1 MLVTETFHGFIETT
15 QDVLLIF
22 EGCRR
27 GLLPR
32 ICRRL
37 QEKERKMIQSGS
49 VFVFDERESGIK
61 RWTDGRVWS
70 PSRILGNFLIYRE
83 LDKRAPGE
91 KRYSAST
98 ATSAAAAGDMRQ
110 RSYSADLGVAG
121 ASSPDAAGGSG
132 GGGSMDRSRERQLV
146 GSLSD
151 SYKFRRDG
159 LIKKTMS
166 IVVNG
171 VAQHLISYYH
181 PNDVLQ
187 GNLRSPTSV
196 PELASLEI
204 SPELL
209 VKQNFRIPPMVEP
222 AYDRPGNESSS
233 SPLTP
238 PDSLTGSYG
247 DRRMH
252 QTLRSMSVGSLR
264 VPDNITHPH
273 LVYQTPYHR
282 LENGDQKF
290 AAPGATPQSSLPA
303 IYNTGYAIPSPTS
316 LSSSP
321 STPMLSPVRQ
331 SYHQQQH
338 HQRHYSTSS
347 ASYPRSY
354 NSNDLVSLSSQQHHH
369 PSQSPQQHTQDLQH
383 LSHHQQQQ
391 HTPSLPDIGF
401 FTNHNNAT
409 GAGVGG
415 ETNSSSIK
423 QESQEAR
430 GGEQTTRYASN
441 ANLGQ
446 LLNPVHPLHN
456 VSETTGTNS
465 TTTTTTT
472 TTQAQ
477 QLYNPMTASGQGY
490 SYDNAAAT
498 AGQEDTTV
506 NNNTSQSS
514 SSGSPIDNHHHH
526 HHNHHHHQHQQGGG
540 GSIGIDG
547 YMYYHDRQH
556 SLTNSQH
563 LPDQDAASL
572 YPKSLLNPFFAH
584 LSLHD
589 GEATDA
595 DLTGAG
601 TGLMLK

>member
-91 KRYSAST
+91 KRYSIT

-110 RSYSADLGVAG
+110 RSYSADHGMGG
-121 ASSPDAAGGSG
+121 ASSPTSDAG
-132 GGGSMDRSRERQLV
+132 GGGSVDRSRERQLV

-151 SYKFRRDG
+151 SYKFRADG

-222 AYDRPGNESSS
+222 AYDRHGNETSQL

-252 QTLRSMSVGSLR
+252 QSLRSMSVGSLR
-264 VPDNITHPH
+264 VPDNIANSH
-273 LVYQTPYHR
+273 LLYQTPYHR
-282 LENGDQKF
+282 MENSDPKF
-290 AAPGATPQSSLPA
+290 TTAAGAPPQSLPA

-331 SYHQQQH
+331 SYQQH
-338 HQRHYSTSS
+338 HQRHFSTSS
-347 ASYPRSY
+347 ASYSRNY
-354 NSNDLVSLSSQQHHH
+354 NSNDLITMTSHPQQQQQQPQANASSH
-369 PSQSPQQHTQDLQH
+369 SPQQQH
-383 LSHHQQQQ
+383 DHHHHHHQQ
-391 HTPSLPDIGF
+391 HMGNAPSLPDIGF
-401 FTNHNNAT
+401 FGNNNNNHQHDNSNCDDATNNT
-409 GAGVGG
+409 
-415 ETNSSSIK
+415 TIK
-423 QESQEAR
+423 QESQQDRE
-430 GGEQTTRYASN
+430 GTRYASN

-456 VSETTGTNS
+456 VSA
-465 TTTTTTT
+465 TT
-472 TTQAQ
+472 TTQPQ
-477 QLYNPMTASGQGY
+477 QLYNPMTTSDQGY
-490 SYDNAAAT
+490 SYNGANT
-498 AGQEDTTV
+498 SAGQEEGAP
-506 NNNTSQSS
+506 NTSRSS
-514 SSGSPIDNHHHH
+514 GSMSGSPID
-526 HHNHHHHQHQQGGG
+526 HHQAQPSQQDGSGGGG
-540 GSIGIDG
+540 GSIGMDG
-547 YMYYHDRQH
+547 YMYYQNRQQP
-556 SLTNSQH
+556 LTNNQH
-563 LPDQDAASL
+563 LSDQDASL

-589 GEATDA
+589 GEATDGTT
-595 DLTGAG
+595 DLTNGS
-601 TGLMLK
+601 LMLK

>member
-91 KRYSAST
+91 KRYSAAT

-110 RSYSADLGVAG
+110 RSYSADHGHVT
-121 ASSPDAAGGSG
+121 SPG
-132 GGGSMDRSRERQLV
+132 GGGSMDRGRERQLV

-151 SYKFRRDG
+151 SYKFRKDG

-181 PNDVLQ
+181 PDDVLQ
-187 GNLRSPTSV
+187 GTLRSPTSV

-222 AYDRPGNESSS
+222 AYDGSDPSQL

-238 PDSLTGSYG
+238 PDSMAGSYG
-247 DRRMH
+247 DRRMQH
-252 QTLRSMSVGSLR
+252 SLRSMSVGSLR
-264 VPDNITHPH
+264 VPDNIAHPH
-273 LVYQTPYHR
+273 LVYQTASYHR
-282 LENGDQKF
+282 VENGDQKYT
-290 AAPGATPQSSLPA
+290 GTPQSLPA

-331 SYHQQQH
+331 TYQ

-354 NSNDLVSLSSQQHHH
+354 NSSDIVSMSSQQQQQA
-369 PSQSPQQHTQDLQH
+369 QSPQQQQDI
-383 LSHHQQQQ
+383 QQPGSSMPNGP
-391 HTPSLPDIGF
+391 TALRDIGF
-401 FTNHNNAT
+401 FNNS
-409 GAGVGG
+409 GNS
-415 ETNSSSIK
+415 NSSEGSPTNAAK
-423 QESQEAR
+423 EPQEREQ
-430 GGEQTTRYASN
+430 QTTRYASN

-456 VSETTGTNS
+456 VSEAP
-465 TTTTTTT
+465 
-472 TTQAQ
+472 QPQ
-477 QLYNPMTASGQGY
+477 QLYNPMTNQGY
-490 SYDNAAAT
+490 SGYASPMVGNSTLSQQTTRNDAQESAAS
-498 AGQEDTTV
+498 EP
-506 NNNTSQSS
+506 NTSRSS
-514 SSGSPIDNHHHH
+514 SAGSPV
-526 HHNHHHHQHQQGGG
+526 QQGGG

-547 YMYYHDRQH
+547 YMYYHHRQQ
-556 SLTNSQH
+556 SLTNNQH
-563 LPDQDAASL
+563 IPDQDAASL

-589 GEATDA
+589 GETTDA
-595 DLTGAG
+595 ELAGAG
-601 TGLMLK
+601 TLMLK